1 MSGKTFER
9 WYAQENMQPK
19 TRDGNMLPWT
29 STGKKVTGDML
40 GKVYN
45 QRQAKKG
52 NKYSVTYVT
61 DLTMKALICLESHT
75 YRG

>member
-1 MSGKTFER
+1 
-9 WYAQENMQPK
+9 MQPK
-19 TRDGNMLPWT
+19 TRDDNMLPWT

-45 QRQAKKG
+45 QRQAKKK

-61 DLTMKALICLESHT
+61 DLTMRH
-75 YRG
+75 

>member
-1 MSGKTFER
+1 
-9 WYAQENMQPK
+9 
-19 TRDGNMLPWT
+19 MLMWT

-40 GKVYN
+40 WKVHN
-45 QRQAKKG
+45 QRQAKKR

>member
-1 MSGKTFER
+1 
-9 WYAQENMQPK
+9 
-19 TRDGNMLPWT
+19 MLPWT

-45 QRQAKKG
+45 QRQAKKR